1 MPKYKGF
8 NRKFKKEVSA
18 VNLETLEKYFNEGD
32 IVNIANLKEKGIVK
46 KNSEE
51 VKILGKG
58 ELNKKLTIENM
69 AISKSAA
76 EKIMKVGGT
85 IK

>member
-8 NRKFKKEVSA
+8 NRKFKKSVSA
-18 VNLETLEKYFNEGD
+18 VNLETLEKYFNEGEV
-32 IVNIANLKEKGIVK
+32 VNINSLKEKGIVK

-58 ELNKKLTIENM
+58 DLKKKLTIEGIN
-69 AISKSAA
+69 ISKSAV
-76 EKIMKVGGT
+76 EKIKEAGGM